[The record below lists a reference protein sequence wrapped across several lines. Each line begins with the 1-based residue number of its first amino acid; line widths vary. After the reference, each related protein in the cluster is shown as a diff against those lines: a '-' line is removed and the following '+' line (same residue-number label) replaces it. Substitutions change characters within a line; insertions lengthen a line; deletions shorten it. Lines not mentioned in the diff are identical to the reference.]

1 MRSAYKSAYCFHH
14 KFIQPL
20 PIVLENHQSYQLFCK
35 VKNPIVFLKEGPCA
49 KKKSQ
54 KKLLVQMCC
63 LSDLIQLF
71 FAPPSQKFHLRK
83 PLATMVSS
91 QKPFHRPKKT
101 PSLWS
106 SKDTVIT
113 EQEKE
118 RSVRECNG
126 HSAFWRR
133 IVGHPATDALVD
145 RITSALTKDQF
156 LLPPPMVGNSTD
168 HKAGNN
174 LPLRV
179 ICQAKS
185 APNNRLSWILA
196 KVVGKV
202 GEEAPESKAMYATE
216 EMQDMMMKVNSKLAE
231 HRTTKEVGIGSMAVV
246 GLYPALEKEKVKTI
260 LEKMLLRTEVK
271 VAQVKW
277 KEVGV

>member
-1 MRSAYKSAYCFHH
+1 M
-14 KFIQPL
+14 
-20 PIVLENHQSYQLFCK
+20 
-35 VKNPIVFLKEGPCA
+35 
-49 KKKSQ
+49 
-54 KKLLVQMCC
+54 
-63 LSDLIQLF
+63 
-71 FAPPSQKFHLRK
+71 
-83 PLATMVSS
+83 
-91 QKPFHRPKKT
+91 
-101 PSLWS
+101 
-106 SKDTVIT
+106 IT